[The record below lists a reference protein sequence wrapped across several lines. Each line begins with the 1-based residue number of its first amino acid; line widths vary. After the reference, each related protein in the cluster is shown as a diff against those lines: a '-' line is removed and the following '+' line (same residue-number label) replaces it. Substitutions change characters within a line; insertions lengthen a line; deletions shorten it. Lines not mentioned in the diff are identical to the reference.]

1 MNDARAKLEA
11 GLRYHQS
18 GNLAAAEHLYRQVLQ
33 DQPGNADALY
43 LLGTAAQQAGQP
55 EAAAAYLQRAIKRD
69 RRNPIYHLAL
79 GDARQAQGKA
89 KEAMAAYN
97 RALAL
102 APGRADPHFSL
113 GNLAHAKGKLQ
124 DAVKHYRRALKIDPK
139 LAEAHNNLGVAL
151 TTLGRLAEAAK
162 CFERAL
168 ELKPNYADAHL
179 NHGQALKADGRIEEA
194 IEAYHRALKLDPR
207 LAEARNN
214 LGTALRDQGKPE
226 AAVEELRA
234 AIQMRPNYPDA
245 HNNLG
250 IALCDLG
257 RFDDGLAAHQ
267 RALELRPDDADAH
280 AGLGAIHQILG
291 DQEAA
296 TRHYQRALEIR
307 PDHARA
313 HHNLAMA
320 RESMVEAGEIDRLQA
335 LLQNQSLLEREA
347 TALRFALA
355 KLCEDA
361 GRFDDAFAHLTVAN
375 QLKRSAL
382 GHQGQRFD
390 AARHRAFVDQLI
402 ATFDRRYFQDRDG
415 YGDPSERPVLIV
427 GMPRSGTS
435 LVEQILASHSRVFG
449 AGELDDLGRLVEG
462 LRETLGSDRPYPA
475 CADQIDQAAAD
486 RIATS
491 YLDKLR
497 ALEPGA
503 APGAARVTD
512 KLPGNFLHLGVLAV
526 ALPQARVIHCRRD
539 PLDTC
544 VSCYAQSFKQPLT
557 YAYDLTDLGH
567 YFGQYRRLMT
577 HWRAQLPLALFEVDY
592 EDLVADQERVSRELI
607 GFCGLEWE
615 PACLA
620 FHQTKRPVR
629 TASLNQVRRPIY
641 GSSVGR
647 WRNFDRHLTPL
658 KAALAEDQA

>member
-1 MNDARAKLEA
+1 MTDVRAKLEA

-43 LLGTAAQQAGQP
+43 LLGTAAQQAGKP
-55 EAAAAYLQRAIKRD
+55 EAAAACLQRAIKRD
-69 RRNPIYHLAL
+69 RRNPVYHLAL

-89 KEAMAAYN
+89 KEAQAAYN
-97 RALAL
+97 KALAL
-102 APGRADPHFSL
+102 APGRAEPHLSL
-113 GNLAHAKGKLQ
+113 GNLMHAKGRLQ
-124 DAVKHYRRALKIDPK
+124 DAVAHYRRALKIDPR

-151 TTLGRLAEAAK
+151 TTLGRSAEAAG

-179 NHGQALKADGRIEEA
+179 NHGQALKADGRLDQA

-234 AIQMRPNYPDA
+234 AIQMRPGYAEA
-245 HNNLG
+245 HNNLA
-250 IALCDLG
+250 IALSDLG
-257 RFDDGLAAHQ
+257 RFDDAIAAHQ
-267 RALELRPDDADAH
+267 RALELRPDDAEAH
-280 AGLGAIHQILG
+280 AGLGAIRQILG
-291 DQEAA
+291 DQAA
-296 TRHYQRALEIR
+296 STRHYQRALEIR

-313 HHNLAMA
+313 HHNLAMTRKTTA
-320 RESMVEAGEIDRLQA
+320 EAGEIARLET
-335 LLQNQSLLEREA
+335 LLQNESLPAREA
-347 TALRFALA
+347 TALRFALG

-361 GRFDDAFAHLTVAN
+361 GRFDDAFAHLAVAN
-375 QLKRSAL
+375 ELKRAAL
-382 GHQGQRFD
+382 GHQGQLFD
-390 AARHRAFVDQLI
+390 AARHQAFVDQLI
-402 ATFDRRYFQDRDG
+402 ATFDRRFFQDRAG

-462 LRETLGSDRPYPA
+462 LRDSLGSDRPYPA
-475 CADQIDQAAAD
+475 CADRIDRAAAD
-486 RIATS
+486 RIAKA
-491 YLDKLR
+491 YLDKLH
-497 ALEPGA
+497 ALAPEV

-526 ALPQARVIHCRRD
+526 ALPRARVIHCRRD

-544 VSCYAQSFKQPLT
+544 LSCYAQSFKQPLS
-557 YAYDLTDLGH
+557 YAYDLADLGH
-567 YFGQYRRLMT
+567 YYGQYRRLMA
-577 HWRAQLPLALFEVDY
+577 HWRARPPLALFEVDY

-607 GFCGLEWE
+607 AFCGLEWE
-615 PACLA
+615 AACLK

-647 WRNFDRHLTPL
+647 WRHFDRHLTPL

>member
-1 MNDARAKLEA
+1 MTDIRAKLEA

-18 GNLAAAEHLYRQVLQ
+18 GNLAAAEQLYRQVLQ

-43 LLGTAAQQAGQP
+43 LLGTAAQQAGKP
-55 EAAAAYLQRAIKRD
+55 EAAAACLQRAIKRD
-69 RRNPIYHLAL
+69 RRNPDYHLAL

-89 KEAMAAYN
+89 KEAQAAYN
-97 RALAL
+97 KALAL
-102 APGRADPHFSL
+102 APGRAEPHFGL
-113 GNLAHAKGKLQ
+113 GNLMQAKGKLQ
-124 DAVKHYRRALKIDPK
+124 DAVRHYRRALKIDPR

-151 TTLGRLAEAAK
+151 TALGRLAEAAG

-168 ELKPNYADAHL
+168 ALKPNYADAHL
-179 NHGQALKADGRIEEA
+179 NHGQALKADGRLEEA
-194 IEAYHRALKLDPR
+194 IQAYHRVLKLDPR

-234 AIQMRPNYPDA
+234 AIQMRPSYGEA
-245 HNNLG
+245 HNNLA
-250 IALCDLG
+250 IALSDLG
-257 RFDDGLAAHQ
+257 RFDDALAAHR
-267 RALELRPDDADAH
+267 RALELNPDNADAH
-280 AGLGAIHQILG
+280 AGLGAIRQILG
-291 DQEAA
+291 DQAAA

-320 RESMVEAGEIDRLQA
+320 RNTTAEAGEIDRLEA
-335 LLQNQSLLEREA
+335 LLRNQSLPAREA

-361 GRFDDAFAHLTVAN
+361 GRFDDAFGHLTVAN
-375 QLKRSAL
+375 ALKRTAL
-382 GHQGQRFD
+382 DHQGQLFD
-390 AARHRAFVDQLI
+390 AASHQAFVDQLI
-402 ATFDRRYFQDRDG
+402 ATFDRPYFQDRQG
-415 YGDPSERPVLIV
+415 YGDPSDRPVLIV

-462 LRETLGSDRPYPA
+462 LRDAVGSDRPYPA
-475 CADQIDQAAAD
+475 CADRIDQAVAD
-486 RIATS
+486 QIGKA
-491 YLDKLR
+491 YLDKLH
-497 ALEPGA
+497 AL
-503 APGAARVTD
+503 APEAARVTD

-526 ALPQARVIHCRRD
+526 ALPGARVIHCRRD

-544 VSCYAQSFKQPLT
+544 LSCYAQSFKQPLS
-557 YAYDLTDLGH
+557 YAYDQADLGRYH
-567 YFGQYRRLMT
+567 GQYRRLMA
-577 HWRAQLPLALFEVDY
+577 HWRARLPLAFFEVDY

-607 GFCGLEWE
+607 AFCGLEWE
-615 PACLA
+615 AACLE

-647 WRNFDRHLTPL
+647 WRHFDRHLTPL
-658 KAALAEDQA
+658 KAALAENEA

>member
-1 MNDARAKLEA
+1 MNDVRAKLEA

-43 LLGTAAQQAGQP
+43 LLGTAAQQAGKP
-55 EAAAAYLQRAIKRD
+55 EAAAACLQRAIKRD

-79 GDARQAQGKA
+79 GDARQAQGKV
-89 KEAMAAYN
+89 KEAQAAYN
-97 RALAL
+97 KALAL
-102 APGRADPHFSL
+102 APGHADPHFSL

-151 TTLGRLAEAAK
+151 TTLGRLDEAAK

-179 NHGQALKADGRIEEA
+179 NHGQALKADGRLDEA

-226 AAVEELRA
+226 AAVQELRA
-234 AIQMRPNYPDA
+234 AIQIRPSYAEA

-250 IALCDLG
+250 IALTDLG
-257 RFDDGLAAHQ
+257 HFDDAAAAHQ
-267 RALELRPDDADAH
+267 RALELRPEDADAH
-280 AGLGAIHQILG
+280 AGLGAIQQILG

-296 TRHYQRALEIR
+296 ARHFRSALEIR

-320 RESMVEAGEIDRLQA
+320 GQIAAEAGEIARLEA
-335 LLQNQSLLEREA
+335 LLQDQSLPPREA

-375 QLKRSAL
+375 QLKRTAL
-382 GHQGQRFD
+382 DHQGQRFD
-390 AARHRAFVDQLI
+390 AARHRGFVDQLI
-402 ATFDRRYFQDRDG
+402 ATFDRCYFQDRAG
-415 YGDPSERPVLIV
+415 YGDPSDRPVLIV

-462 LRETLGSDRPYPA
+462 LRDSLGSDRPYPA

-486 RIATS
+486 RIGTA
-491 YLDKLR
+491 YLDKLYS
-497 ALEPGA
+497 LSPGA
-503 APGAARVTD
+503 TRVTD

-539 PLDTC
+539 TLDTC

-567 YFGQYRRLMT
+567 YHGQYRRLMA

-592 EDLVADQERVSRELI
+592 EDLVVDQERVSRELI

-615 PACLA
+615 AACLQ